1 MLTWGAS
8 ALRAEEED
16 RRAQRHFVQQ
26 QRAGQQAHR
35 EAEGGGRGAGGGRTS
50 GYACLVEAVP
60 TRSRSCVRARRP
72 ARRGQAGAQ
81 KPPLHVHWRIAGD
94 RTACSWFS
102 IRIIHEASLRVE
114 STYNTEVRS
123 RRGQLSRKLGIRSFT
138 QGYSVFALGAGV
150 GKWGD
155 RAIGIRSGGGY

>member
-50 GYACLVEAVP
+50 GYACLVEGPNAL
-60 TRSRSCVRARRP
+60 TRLRASQKAAARAGRR
-72 ARRGQAGAQ
+72 AKAASTC
-81 KPPLHVHWRIAGD
+81 PL
-94 RTACSWFS
+94 
-102 IRIIHEASLRVE
+102 
-114 STYNTEVRS
+114 
-123 RRGQLSRKLGIRSFT
+123 
-138 QGYSVFALGAGV
+138 V
-150 GKWGD
+150 GTIKGL
-155 RAIGIRSGGGY
+155 

>member
-60 TRSRSCVRARRP
+60 TRSRGCVRARRP
-72 ARRGQAGAQ
+72 ARKSRLYMSTGGSQEIGLLVAG
-81 KPPLHVHWRIAGD
+81 
-94 RTACSWFS
+94 
-102 IRIIHEASLRVE
+102 SLYV
-114 STYNTEVRS
+114 
-123 RRGQLSRKLGIRSFT
+123 
-138 QGYSVFALGAGV
+138 
-150 GKWGD
+150 
-155 RAIGIRSGGGY
+155 